1 MFRWRGGVIGWGGV
15 GIHVGR
21 EKVDKKSK
29 YMAQKSLKSNC
40 SLAVS
45 SLTPTYQLEPGA
57 GEVRGQLCLAS
68 VLLPTPGTW
77 L

>member
-1 MFRWRGGVIGWGGV
+1 MSRCRGVCVGV

-29 YMAQKSLKSNC
+29 HMGQKEVLNTTAAYLLSI
-40 SLAVS
+40 
-45 SLTPTYQLEPGA
+45 TPTYQLRPRVTG
-57 GEVRGQLCLAS
+57 GQQANL
-68 VLLPTPGTW
+68 VPTPGTW